1 MDQKQSE
8 LVERYQES
16 KLVKQLDKDDN
27 YESES
32 DDELLEL
39 LEEDDQLAKY
49 REARIQ
55 QLSKEFKKIDRT
67 EAEGDGPL
75 GSVIDIKEEK
85 EIMEIVTH
93 SEVALVHFYQPE
105 FTKCE
110 IMNKRLSVIAEKYF
124 NLKVLTIKAEAAPFL
139 VSKLSIKVLP
149 FVVIYKNGKE
159 INRSVGFEKFGNDPN
174 NVTIESLEQFLYA
187 NGITNRRIV
196 NQSSIKSRL
205 KPTKEDSDDELDI

>member
-110 IMNKRLSVIAEKYF
+110 IMNKRLSVC
-124 NLKVLTIKAEAAPFL
+124 
-139 VSKLSIKVLP
+139 
-149 FVVIYKNGKE
+149 
-159 INRSVGFEKFGNDPN
+159 
-174 NVTIESLEQFLYA
+174 IEVE
-187 NGITNRRIV
+187 RH
-196 NQSSIKSRL
+196 
-205 KPTKEDSDDELDI
+205 